1 MIKKNSVTLLSL
13 PNARKCNNGPDVAGL
28 EFGVNLRKSDPQNA
42 VRMCEIL
49 MRRIHASDSTHMCA
63 CVKFLTQVM
72 ECLEKVMDIQA
83 EKAFLKASPEA
94 QRKWLLLQD
103 GYAPHVFFFYA

>member
-1 MIKKNSVTLLSL
+1 
-13 PNARKCNNGPDVAGL
+13 
-28 EFGVNLRKSDPQNA
+28 
-42 VRMCEIL
+42 
-49 MRRIHASDSTHMCA
+49 MCA
-63 CVKFLTQVM
+63 CVKFFAQVM

-103 GYAPHVFFFYA
+103 GYAPLQRRRSARTLAPCTYRPRAGGGERASERE